1 MKSRITTLLKSLS
14 IVLALAGVLAF
25 AQGQAR
31 ADEVTVS
38 GFTTGASEGPPE
50 LSFVGNN
57 FTGTTFLGVGSLS
70 GSNHL
75 GTLFLSTGP
84 GRKFEFGDFRMTVTF
99 TSPTGI
105 HGSTKYISKVSGTV
119 SPDINQGG
127 VTIHFFNQPDLF
139 IFDNSSGSGTFSIQ
153 LADVFLQSGQ
163 SVNLTAGL
171 TGRMTTQPV
180 PEPATLLLLGS
191 GLTGIAAQVRRVRN
205 KRKQAEAS

>member
-1 MKSRITTLLKSLS
+1 MKSRINTLVKSLA
-14 IVLALAGVLAF
+14 IALMLAGMLVF
-25 AQGQAR
+25 AHGQAR
-31 ADEVTVS
+31 ADEVTVT
-38 GFTTGASEGPPE
+38 GFTTATFDAPPF
-50 LSFVGNN
+50 SFAGNN
-57 FTGTTFLGVGSLS
+57 FTATTFLGVGSLS

-75 GTLFLSTGP
+75 GTLSLNTGP
-84 GRKFEFGDFRMTVTF
+84 GNKFAFGDFRLTIRF
-99 TSPTGI
+99 TSPTDV
-105 HGSTKYISKVSGTV
+105 HGSTKYISIVSGTV

-127 VTIHFFNQPDLF
+127 VKVHFFNQPELF

-171 TGRMTTQPV
+171 KGEMRTQPV

-191 GLTGIAAQVRRVRN
+191 GLTGIAAQVRRARN